1 MDFEQNSRSAGA
13 DVFWGEMSPSEHF
26 VQIYDADEAFMDTLE
41 GFIGKG
47 LESGDSAIVIAT
59 SAHRRALETRLT
71 AKGLDLNAAR
81 LDDSYID
88 LDAEESLQ
96 KFIVDGWPDDA
107 RFTAFVGG
115 VLTRARAKGQKVR
128 AFGEMVAIMWGRG
141 DHSAT
146 VRLEHLWHK
155 LCLAESFSLFCAYPK
170 VGFTESPA
178 TAIDMLCATHSKV
191 FPH

>member
-26 VQIYDADEAFMDTLE
+26 VQIYDAEEAFMDTLE

-59 SAHRRALETRLT
+59 QAHLRALETRLT
-71 AKGLDLNAAR
+71 AKGLDLDAAR

-107 RFTAFVGG
+107 RFIAFVGG

-128 AFGEMVAIMWGRG
+128 AFGEMVAIMWARG

-170 VGFTESPA
+170 VGFTENPA